1 MFQNFIHS
9 NLVKGSKVLGVDLF
23 INSDGTFD
31 ISAMILTKEKGKLII
46 DKKFTGLK
54 QIKDLEDKS
63 IKGLPVCLSID
74 GKGILFKKVE
84 IKSKQKLIHQL
95 LPNAKESDF
104 VIQKTDT
111 GKNEQFI
118 VAVRTEVLNTI
129 IDSINEL
136 GIFIT
141 NCYLGPY
148 AIKNILSLVHSNVVY
163 TSHHVINLG
172 EDTVDKVERLAETK
186 MVSYKLGDEEV
197 YSDDLLM
204 YASALAFFIDFENE
218 DRFEKVAET
227 KQEFLFKQLFT
238 LTGWFAL
245 AFFFVLLLV
254 NYLFFNQY
262 NKKLNSANF
271 RYNQNLEMIK
281 KLDTLKSEYALK
293 EQYFVSSGFLDASEQ
308 SFYADR
314 IANSVPSDIQLT
326 SLNINPL
333 DGKFKNDKPLNFMMG
348 KIRITGNVTQSI
360 ILNNWVKKVKSFD
373 WVERVTII
381 DYLQESQENPAI
393 FELEIEMK

>member
-9 NLVKGSKVLGVDLF
+9 NLVKGSKTLGIDLF
-23 INSDGTFD
+23 INSDATFD
-31 ISAMILTKEKGKLII
+31 INCMILRKEKGKLII

-54 QIKDLEDKS
+54 QIEELKDKT

-84 IKSKQKLIHQL
+84 KKSKQKLIHQL

-104 VIQKTDT
+104 IIQKTDA
-111 GKNEQFI
+111 GKHDQFLA
-118 VAVRTEVLNTI
+118 AVRTEVLNAV

-141 NCYLGPY
+141 KCYLGPF
-148 AIKNILSLVHSNVVY
+148 AIKNIASLVDSGVVY
-163 TSHHVINLG
+163 TNNHVINLG
-172 EDTVDKVERLAETK
+172 EDTIEKVERLAETK
-186 MVSYKLGDEEV
+186 MISYTLGSEEV
-197 YSDDLLM
+197 YSDDILM
-204 YASALAFFIDFENE
+204 YATALAFFIDFEDE
-218 DRFEKVAET
+218 DGFEKVAET
-227 KQEFLFKQLFT
+227 KKEFIFKQLFT

-333 DGKFKNDKPLNFMMG
+333 EGKFKNDKPLNFEMG
-348 KIRITGNVTQSI
+348 KIRITGHVSQSI
-360 ILNNWVKKVKSFD
+360 MLNNWVKKVKSFD